1 MSSCRYLRRRR
12 DQKGP
17 SFTYEV
23 IIVDDGSRDATV
35 RVAFDYVR
43 AQGIDSMRVLQ
54 LPRNYGKV
62 RPGAP
67 AGLSG
72 LVAVQDLPWKEP
84 EALLEGFV
92 TLVDF
97 AQQYVCSSICT
108 RNVCQ
113 SSCMWL
119 YT

>member
-67 AGLSG
+67 AGLSVSSG
-72 LVAVQDLPWKEP
+72 GARF
-84 EALLEGFV
+84 ALEG
-92 TLVDF
+92 TGSF
-97 AQQYVCSSICT
+97 ARRLCH
-108 RNVCQ
+108 
-113 SSCMWL
+113 SC
-119 YT
+119 